1 MKRWKVLIVIIFLM
15 FPTTVDASQIPE
27 SSQINGQTQ
36 MKEDAPKV
44 SEEDEE
50 IEETV
55 SQEDVQESLLKK
67 FDFSEIDDMLAEI
80 FPNEKLNVRQVLAG
94 LITGDLEFSF
104 ELIKQLIVDQ
114 FTYELRNSRSG
125 MIHILLLVIVAAI
138 FTNFSSVFKST
149 QVAEISFS
157 MLYMFLI
164 TICLSNFR
172 ILVDAAAL
180 NLERLLEFM
189 KLLGPVYFFAV
200 ALATGSSTSV
210 MFYQLT
216 LLLIFFVEMLILNF
230 LIPIAQI
237 YVMIRILSE
246 LSPEIHLTKFAELIE
261 TVVSWTLKT
270 LLAGVVGLN
279 VIQGLLSPAIDAV
292 KRSLITKGTGSIPII
307 GDAIS
312 GAAEVVLGTAV
323 LIRNGIGVVGMII
336 CLVICLA
343 PLIQMAVTA
352 LLYQVIAA
360 LIQPISDKRMVD
372 CVSSIA
378 DGSKILLRIVF
389 TTAMLFLLTIAVV
402 AATTGG

>member
-1 MKRWKVLIVIIFLM
+1 MKRWKALILIIFIMLPM
-15 FPTTVDASQIPE
+15 TAQAARIQESTSIKQETQNEKQASE
-27 SSQINGQTQ
+27 T
-36 MKEDAPKV
+36 
-44 SEEDEE
+44 DEE
-50 IEETV
+50 TETI
-55 SQEDVQESLLKK
+55 SQKEIQDTLIDK

-80 FPNEKLNVRQVLAG
+80 FPNEKLNVREVLAG

-114 FTYELRNSRSG
+114 FTYELKNSRSG

-164 TICLSNFR
+164 TIVLSNFR

-189 KLLGPVYFFAV
+189 QLLGPVYFFAV

-210 MFYQLT
+210 MFYQLV

-230 LIPIAQI
+230 LIPITQI

-292 KRSLITKGTGSIPII
+292 KRSFITKGTGAIPII

-312 GAAEVVLGTAV
+312 GTAEVVFGTAV
-323 LIRNGIGVVGMII
+323 LIRNGIGVVGMIV

-378 DGSKILLRIVF
+378 DGSKMLLRIVF

>member
-1 MKRWKVLIVIIFLM
+1 MRRWKVLIFVVFFM
-15 FPTTVDASQIPE
+15 FPITAFASE
-27 SSQINGQTQ
+27 TQ
-36 MKEDAPKV
+36 E
-44 SEEDEE
+44 SEETISQEE
-50 IEETV
+50 I
-55 SQEDVQESLLKK
+55 QDSLIDK

-80 FPNEKLNVRQVLAG
+80 FPNQKLNIREVLGG
-94 LITGDLEFSF
+94 LITGDLEFSSK
-104 ELIKQLIVDQ
+104 LIKQLIVDQ
-114 FTYELRNSRSG
+114 FTYEIRNSRSG

-180 NLERLLEFM
+180 NLESLLEFM

-200 ALATGSSTSV
+200 ALATGSNTSV
-210 MFYQLT
+210 MFYQLI

-230 LIPIAQI
+230 LIPITQI

-246 LSPEIHLTKFAELIE
+246 LSPEIHLSKFAELIE
-261 TVVSWTLKT
+261 TIVSWTLKT
-270 LLAGVVGLN
+270 LLAAVVGLN
-279 VIQGLLSPAIDAV
+279 MIQGLLSPAIDAV
-292 KRSLITKGTGSIPII
+292 KRSLVTKGTGAIPII

-312 GAAEVVLGTAV
+312 GTAEIILGTAV
-323 LIRNGIGVVGMII
+323 LIRNGIGVAGMIVS
-336 CLVICLA
+336 LVICLT

-360 LIQPISDKRMVD
+360 LIQPISDKRMVE
-372 CVSSIA
+372 CVGSIA
-378 DGSKILLRIVF
+378 DGSKMLLRIVF
-389 TTAMLFLLTIAVV
+389 TTGVLFLLTIAVV

>member
-1 MKRWKVLIVIIFLM
+1 MRRWKALILIIFLM
-15 FPTTVDASQIPE
+15 FPMTVRATRTQELKQNTDETQNEKIALETT
-27 SSQINGQTQ
+27 
-36 MKEDAPKV
+36 
-44 SEEDEE
+44 EEAEA
-50 IEETV
+50 V
-55 SQEDVQESLLKK
+55 SQEEVQESLLDK

-80 FPNEKLNVRQVLAG
+80 FPNKKLNFREVLGG
-94 LITGDLEFSF
+94 LITGDLELSF
-104 ELIKQLIVDQ
+104 ELIKQVIMDQ

-125 MIHILLLVIVAAI
+125 IIHILLLVIVAAI

-172 ILVDAAAL
+172 ILVDAASM

-200 ALATGSSTSV
+200 ALASGSSTSV

-230 LIPIAQI
+230 LIPVTQI
-237 YVMIRILSE
+237 YLMMRILSE
-246 LSPEIHLTKFAELIE
+246 LSPQIHLTKFAELIE

-270 LLAGVVGLN
+270 LLAGVIGLN

-292 KRSLITKGTGSIPII
+292 KRSIITKGTGAIPII

-312 GAAEVVLGTAV
+312 GTAEVVFGTAV
-323 LIRNGIGVVGMII
+323 LIRNGIGVVGMIV

-378 DGSKILLRIVF
+378 DGSKMLLRIVF